1 MSHFLYGSS
10 NVYRHIKKTPGL
22 GLDLTLV
29 ECTKKT
35 VFDAHLASL
44 SGMTSGS
51 LLVTSVL
58 ANFIVDACRDLEPA
72 EIGLFA
78 NQQVTAHVDS
88 LASIIRANPEAVC
101 IIVPPLL
108 RNVPGTEKR
117 FL

>member
-1 MSHFLYGSS
+1 MSRFLYGSS
-10 NVYRHIKKTPGL
+10 NVYRHIKKAPGL
-22 GLDLTLV
+22 GMDLTLV

-44 SGMTSGS
+44 SGLAPGS

-58 ANFIVDACRDLEPA
+58 ANFIVDACRDLEAA

-78 NQQVTAHVDS
+78 NQQITAHVES
-88 LASIIRANPEAVC
+88 LASIIRDNPKTTC

-108 RNVPGTEKR
+108 CNVPGTGNR
-117 FL
+117 